1 MKFDRHEIFRTVAT
15 LGAALLLAGWLR
27 FEIQGELLRFS
38 KWLMIAGAVLLV
50 VGLALNYRSLLDY
63 FSRRSAKLGA
73 NALLLGLGVLAI
85 LALLNYLGYRHHKR
99 FDLTLEKLYT
109 LSDQTKRVVGPLKQD
124 VDVIQFAKTPDPRLR
139 EVAEEYSNLNHHLH
153 YRVVD
158 PQEHPELAKKYEV
171 ARMGQVVVAAGQKT
185 ERVGGEFG
193 ATVGEQDLTPAILK
207 VTSGG
212 TKTICFIEGHGEK
225 SITETGPHGLSE
237 VAAELKKEN
246 YETKSVNLVRE
257 NSVPSDC
264 SGVVEA
270 GPTTAFFSQETEIL
284 KKYLDEDGK
293 ALILVDPDTDPKMD
307 EIFQD
312 WNIDVGKNIVI
323 DASGVGRL
331 FGIGPAAP
339 LVMDYGT
346 SPITRNF
353 ENTMTFFYLARTV
366 SIADRAKSQPDD
378 VELLKTSARSFTKP
392 EIPKS
397 GEVRF
402 DAKTDK
408 AGPLS
413 LGVAGE
419 KKAGAGDAAKDAR
432 VVVIGDSDFASNQWQ
447 GLQRNGDLFLNAINW
462 LSEEENLI
470 SIRPKQAT
478 NRRLTVTESQQRGLL
493 ICSLFLLPAIVVF
506 TGGYIWW
513 KRR

>member
-1 MKFDRHEIFRTVAT
+1 MKFDRQEIFRTAAT
-15 LGAALLLAGWLR
+15 LGAALLLAAWLR

-38 KWLMIAGAVLLV
+38 KWLMIVGGVLLV
-50 VGLALNYRSLLDY
+50 VGLAFNYRSLLAY
-63 FSRRSAKLGA
+63 FSRRSSKLGA
-73 NALLLGLGVLAI
+73 NVVLLALGVLAI
-85 LALLNYLGYRHHKR
+85 LALLNFLGYRHHKR
-99 FDLTLEKLYT
+99 FDLTAEKLYT
-109 LSDQTKRVVGPLKQD
+109 PSDQTKKIVGGLKQD

-139 EVAEEYSNLNHHLH
+139 QVAEEYSNLNHRIH
-153 YRVVD
+153 YRAVD
-158 PQEHPELAKKYEV
+158 PHEHLDLAKKYQV
-171 ARMGQVVVAAGQKT
+171 TRMGEVVVAAGEKT
-185 ERVGGEFG
+185 EKVGGEFG

-225 SITETGPHGLSE
+225 SVSETGAHGLSE
-237 VAAELKKEN
+237 VGAELKKET

-257 NSVPSDC
+257 NAVPSDC
-264 SGVVEA
+264 SVVVDA
-270 GPTTAFFSQETEIL
+270 GPTTAWFSQEVEIL
-284 KKYLDEDGK
+284 SKYLDGGGK
-293 ALILVDPDTDPKMD
+293 ALVLVDPDTDPKMD
-307 EIFQD
+307 QIFQA

-331 FGIGPAAP
+331 FGIGPGAP
-339 LVMDYGT
+339 LVVDYGA

-366 SIADRAKSQPDD
+366 SIADRAKGQPQS
-378 VELLKTSARSFTKP
+378 VELLKTSPRSFTKP

-402 DAKTDK
+402 DPKTDK
-408 AGPLS
+408 SGPLS

-419 KKAGAGDAAKDAR
+419 KKAGEGDAAKDAR
-432 VVVIGDSDFASNQWQ
+432 LVVIGDSDFASNQWQ
-447 GLQRNGDLFLNAINW
+447 GLQRNGDLFLNAVNW

-478 NRRLTVTESQQRGLL
+478 NRRLTVTESQQRGVL
-493 ICSLFLLPAIVVF
+493 IFSLFLLPAIVVF
-506 TGGYIWW
+506 AGGYIWW